1 MMAALC
7 IIGSGMVSAVGLSAP
22 ASCAAIRCA
31 IDNFQETRFI
41 DRGGEWL
48 IAASVPL
55 EQPWRGRSKLIKMAA
70 RALAEALQSTP
81 GIDPEKTPL
90 LLGVAEADRPGRLDG
105 LDLSLLHDIEHEL
118 GVRFHGS
125 SNVIAR
131 GRVSGAVALLN
142 ARKLIYEQGHRHVLI
157 AGVDSFL
164 SGPTLA
170 AFEERE
176 RLLTSQNS
184 NGFIPGE
191 GAAAVLVNAPTA
203 SETPQ
208 LACIGLGFGVEKA
221 TVEAEDIP
229 LRADGLT
236 QAVRAA
242 LSEAGCGLEQMDY
255 RLTDISGEQYYFK
268 EASLALS
275 RTLRVRKEF
284 FQLWHPADCI
294 GEVGA
299 AIGPAMLAVALA
311 ASRKGYGE
319 GPNIFCH
326 LGNDAGQRAAAL
338 LSYQTVRAA

>member
-1 MMAALC
+1 MVTALC
-7 IIGSGMVSAVGLSAP
+7 IIGSGMVSAVGLTAP

-41 DRGGEWL
+41 DQGGEWL

-55 EQPWRGRSKLIKMAA
+55 EQPWRGRIKLLKMAA
-70 RALAEALQSTP
+70 RAIAEALQSTP
-81 GIDPEKTPL
+81 GVDPEKTPL
-90 LLGVAEADRPGRLDG
+90 LLGVAEAERPGRLDG
-105 LDLSLLHDIEHEL
+105 LDRRLLQDIEAEL
-118 GVRFHGS
+118 GLRFHPDS
-125 SNVIAR
+125 TVIAR
-131 GRVSGAVALLN
+131 GRVSAAVALLN
-142 ARKLIYEQGHRHVLI
+142 ARTLIYQGGHRHVLV

-164 SGPTLA
+164 CGPTLA

-176 RLLTSQNS
+176 RLLTSENS

-191 GAAAVLVNAPTA
+191 GAAAVVLAAPVA
-203 SETPQ
+203 SATPQ

-229 LRADGLT
+229 LRAEGLT
-236 QAVRAA
+236 RAVRAA
-242 LSEAGCGLEQMDY
+242 LGEAGCGLEQMDY

-284 FQLWHPADCI
+284 FHLWHPADCI

-326 LGNDAGQRAAAL
+326 LGNDAGERAVAL

>member
-1 MMAALC
+1 MTPLC
-7 IIGSGMVSAVGLSAP
+7 IVGSGMVSAVGLSAP

-48 IAASVPL
+48 IAASVAL
-55 EQPWRGRSKLIKMAA
+55 EQPWRGRIKLIKMAA
-70 RALAEALQSTP
+70 RAIAEALHSTP
-81 GIDPEKTPL
+81 GLNPHDTPL
-90 LLGVAEADRPGRLDG
+90 LLGLAEAERPGRLEG
-105 LDLSLLHDIEHEL
+105 LDKGLLHAIEDEL
-118 GVRFHGS
+118 GLRFHPS
-125 SNVIAR
+125 SNVIVR
-131 GRVSGAVALLN
+131 GRVSAAVALLN
-142 ARKLIYEQGHRHVLI
+142 ARTLIHQAGHHHVLV

-164 SGPTLA
+164 SAPTLA
-170 AFEERE
+170 AFEERQ

-191 GAAAVLVNAPTA
+191 GASAVVLA
-203 SETPQ
+203 SPLGSAGPQ
-208 LACIGLGFGVEKA
+208 LTCIGLGFGMEKA

-229 LRADGLT
+229 LRAEGLT

-255 RLTDISGEQYYFK
+255 RLTDLSGEQYYFK
-268 EASLALS
+268 EASLALGRS
-275 RTLRVRKEF
+275 LRVRKEF
-284 FQLWHPADCI
+284 FHLWHPADCI

-299 AIGPAMLAVALA
+299 AIGPVMLAVALA

-326 LGNDAGQRAAAL
+326 LGNDAGERAVAL
-338 LSYQTVRAA
+338 LSYQNMRAA

>member
-1 MMAALC
+1 MAALC

-70 RALAEALQSTP
+70 RAIAEAMQNTSGL
-81 GIDPEKTPL
+81 DPEKTPL

-105 LDLSLLHDIEHEL
+105 LDLSLLHDIEREL

-191 GAAAVLVNAPTA
+191 GAAAVVLAAPVA
-203 SETPQ
+203 SEEPQ

-229 LRADGLT
+229 LRAEGLT

-242 LSEAGCGLEQMDY
+242 LSEAGCGLELMDY

-284 FQLWHPADCI
+284 FHLWHPADCI

-338 LSYQTVRAA
+338 LSYQTVRVA

>member
-1 MMAALC
+1 MSAVC
-7 IIGSGMVSAVGLSAP
+7 ILGSGMLSAVGLSAP

-70 RALAEALQSTP
+70 RAIAEALQSTA
-81 GIDPEKTPL
+81 GVDPAQTPL
-90 LLGVAEADRPGRLDG
+90 LLGVAEVERPGRLVG
-105 LDLSLLHDIEHEL
+105 LDGSLLHAIEQEL
-118 GVRFHGS
+118 GLHFHPS
-125 SNVIAR
+125 SSVIAR
-131 GRVSGAVALLN
+131 GRVSAAVALLN
-142 ARKLIYEQGHRHVLI
+142 ARTLIYQGGHRHVLI

-191 GAAAVLVNAPTA
+191 GAAAVLLAAPTL
-203 SETPQ
+203 SEEPQ
-208 LACIGLGFGVEKA
+208 LACIGLGFGVEPA
-221 TVEAEDIP
+221 GVEAEDLP
-229 LRADGLT
+229 LRAEGLT
-236 QAVRAA
+236 RAIRAA
-242 LSEAGCGLEQMDY
+242 LGEAGCGLEQMDY
-255 RLTDISGEQYYFK
+255 RLTDLSGEQYYFK

-275 RTLRVRKEF
+275 RSLRVRKEHMH
-284 FQLWHPADCI
+284 LWHPADCI

-299 AIGPAMLAVALA
+299 AIGPAMLTVALA
-311 ASRKGYGE
+311 ASRKAYGE
-319 GPNIFCH
+319 GPNILCH
-326 LGNDAGQRAAAL
+326 LGNDAGERAVAL
-338 LSYQTVRAA
+338 LGYQRVRAA